1 MSASLNFRQ
10 KVDSCLWCTLGKAK
24 RVKWQRDRESR
35 ASERARNG
43 WSVHGSKPQAD
54 LTFSQLEPSPL
65 YLDPSSS
72 STSSFSYPT
81 HLPPTLYFIHPPDFF
96 LFLPVYG
103 PRVEISCFFSVWWAS
118 SLGGRPITL
127 SCSISLHFF
136 FRFFIF
142 FLSTFW
148 LCTLLCL
155 LLLLCPTAAEHPKHQ

>member
-1 MSASLNFRQ
+1 LFTLAMKRFLLQSWNMSASLNFRQ

-81 HLPPTLYFIHPPDFF
+81 HLPPTLYFIHPPDFSYFYLWMDPAWKF
-96 LFLPVYG
+96 LVSSPCDG
-103 PRVEISCFFSVWWAS
+103 PRPSEVDQ
-118 SLGGRPITL
+118 
-127 SCSISLHFF
+127 LH
-136 FRFFIF
+136 
-142 FLSTFW
+142 
-148 LCTLLCL
+148 
-155 LLLLCPTAAEHPKHQ
+155 CPAA